1 MTTTDNKR
9 RPLSLEI
16 TGYGKVRSE
25 KLYTVDEA
33 ADIMRMM
40 VEVVDK
46 LAESPRDARLYSRGL
61 EVTPSDGRQSKAP
74 RRGCLWQV

>member
-1 MTTTDNKR
+1 MTTATPDDRR

-25 KLYTVDEA
+25 KLYTIEEA

-46 LAESPRDARLYSRGL
+46 LAESPGDVRLYSRGL
-61 EVTPSDGRQSKAP
+61 EVTPSNGR
-74 RRGCLWQV
+74 